1 MRYVSAKFLLLL
13 LCLVSFYTVSA
24 QMSAEEILQMKVPNS
39 LVNDFGNVLS
49 SGEAQALE
57 RKLVS
62 YDDTSSVQI
71 AVVTLVTMGNMDIE
85 TFAFRLADEDH
96 WAVGQAETD
105 NGVIIV
111 AAMQDRKVFIATG
124 KGFEGVLSDAMTGEI
139 VRNIIV
145 PNFKR
150 QQYYQGFDEATTAI
164 MAAAKGEYKSV
175 AKKEKKMPFWLIIV
189 LIVAVYFILWAISKG
204 GGGKGGGGY
213 VSRRGY
219 SDMATG
225 MLLGELLGGG
235 RGRGFG
241 GGGGFGGGSSGGFGG
256 FGGGSFGGG
265 GAGGSW

>member
-1 MRYVSAKFLLLL
+1 MMTMRNVSVRFLLLL
-13 LCLVSFYTVSA
+13 LCVVSFHTVSA
-24 QMSAEEILQMKVPNS
+24 QVSVKEILEHKS
-39 LVNDFGNVLS
+39 STLVNDYANVLS
-49 SGEAQALE
+49 SREEQELE

-71 AVVTLVTMGNMDIE
+71 TVITIATTEGMDIGM
-85 TFAFRLADEDH
+85 FANKVGAK
-96 WAVGQAETD
+96 WGVGQANTD
-105 NGVIIV
+105 NGVVVV
-111 AAMQDRKVFIATG
+111 AAMEDRKVFIAPG
-124 KGFEGVLSDAMTGEI
+124 KGYEGVLTDGMAGEI
-139 VRNIIV
+139 IRTIIA

-164 MAAAKGEYKSV
+164 MAAAKGEYKAV
-175 AKKEKKMPFWLIIV
+175 AKKEKKMPTWAIILLII
-189 LIVAVYFILWAISKG
+189 AVYFILWAISKG